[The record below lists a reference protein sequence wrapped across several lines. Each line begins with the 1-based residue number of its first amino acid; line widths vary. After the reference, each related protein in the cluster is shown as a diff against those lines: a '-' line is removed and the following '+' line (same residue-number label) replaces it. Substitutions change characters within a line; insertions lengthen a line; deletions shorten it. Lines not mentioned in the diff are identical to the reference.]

1 MEAHVADATPLTA
14 LGDLLAQTGRAHH
27 QAFLA
32 TDGEDAEWPLWY
44 AEYLEPR
51 IAAHLGAAPTRS
63 RLVQCL
69 LNADDAHQSVETG
82 EPWHRFYAAY
92 LLGLDEDQM
101 GMSAEP
107 EAS

>member
-1 MEAHVADATPLTA
+1 MADDGPIAGLA
-14 LGDLLAQTGRAHH
+14 SLLVETGRAHH

-32 TDGEDAEWPLWY
+32 TNGEDPEWPLWY
-44 AEYLEPR
+44 AQHLEPLIGR
-51 IAAHLGAAPTRS
+51 HLGASPTRS

-69 LNADDAHQSVETG
+69 LNADDAHQAVETG

-92 LLGLDEDQM
+92 LLGLDESQM
-101 GMSAEP
+101 EMSAEP

>member
-1 MEAHVADATPLTA
+1 MPDDAPIAA
-14 LGDLLAQTGRAHH
+14 LANLLVETGRAHH

-32 TDGEDAEWPLWY
+32 TNGEDAEWPLWY

-51 IAAHLGAAPTRS
+51 IAALLGTAPTRS

-69 LNADDAHQSVETG
+69 LNADDAHQSVGTG

-92 LLGLDEDQM
+92 LLGLDESQM
-101 GMSAEP
+101 EMSAEP